1 MRWILNIKHG
11 ALNIF
16 SSKNKGCSLLSGIC
30 NTRCK
35 KQHRSSHLL
44 SANKRNSPK
53 CEAMSVILLQMRL
66 SAVMCAC
73 RKHTVHERHSTTLK
87 LLHIRTSL
95 FVCVRGF
102 VPVFCDKWPQETLF
116 LLLACLTT
124 LSTISIFHTE
134 VCCLNAGTERT
145 IRPCRGSIFPLQ
157 FLIKATR
164 WSSLSAL
171 CEGFL
176 FNPTGSGCLN
186 FPTHSGS
193 SRCC

>member
-1 MRWILNIKHG
+1 MNSILNTKHG

-16 SSKNKGCSLLSGIC
+16 SSKNKRCSLLSGIC

-53 CEAMSVILLQMRL
+53 CEATSVFLLQT
-66 SAVMCAC
+66 VMCAP

-87 LLHIRTSL
+87 LLHIRTGL
-95 FVCVRGF
+95 CVCVRGF
-102 VPVFCDKWPQETLF
+102 VPVLCEKQPQEALF
-116 LLLACLTT
+116 ILLACLVT

-145 IRPCRGSIFPLQ
+145 IAEDQSSS
-157 FLIKATR
+157 
-164 WSSLSAL
+164 SSL
-171 CEGFL
+171 
-176 FNPTGSGCLN
+176 
-186 FPTHSGS
+186 
-193 SRCC
+193 